1 MAITLKWSGR
11 RYRVA
16 ALLFSV
22 TCGCFFG
29 SLDAALAQ
37 GSTTNEPP
45 LYPPVVRQLPDG
57 AGTLSLGDWLLYP
70 TLNFHSF
77 YDTNI
82 YSSPTSPISTAGVNF
97 NPSLL
102 ALYDTGI
109 HTTSLYGNISSNI
122 YPFIDSMNDTF
133 DRQAGFTEKYEAMRD
148 LIFTLQ
154 GNYQHSTNAY
164 VFTQAL
170 PAPLLSPASPA
181 LPGLRVSSLRNRA
194 SLIPTTPIPQQAR
207 FIKSSIAPSWR

>member
-29 SLDAALAQ
+29 SLDTALAQ

-102 ALYDTGI
+102 AHMT
-109 HTTSLYGNISSNI
+109 
-122 YPFIDSMNDTF
+122 P
-133 DRQAGFTEKYEAMRD
+133 GFTRRR
-148 LIFTLQ
+148 
-154 GNYQHSTNAY
+154 STEISAA
-164 VFTQAL
+164 TSIL
-170 PAPLLSPASPA
+170 
-181 LPGLRVSSLRNRA
+181 
-194 SLIPTTPIPQQAR
+194 SLILPMTRLIGRRALSKNTRRCEI
-207 FIKSSIAPSWR
+207 